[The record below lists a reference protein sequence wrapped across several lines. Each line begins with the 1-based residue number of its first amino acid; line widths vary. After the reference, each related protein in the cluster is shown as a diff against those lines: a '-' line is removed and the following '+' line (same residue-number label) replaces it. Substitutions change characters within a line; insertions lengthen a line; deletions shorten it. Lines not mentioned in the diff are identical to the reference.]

1 MLHEGSDIVLYLI
14 KMPKPR
20 RLPRRDP
27 LRLFQI
33 QADFAAGLAATDIAV
48 KHELPV
54 PAVLQIVRSQRHQ
67 GGLVDPFQLTH
78 GNGPT
83 QLHGTTQMYW
93 LGYIAACGR
102 LYQQGPA
109 PTLVLDVDRRDVAH
123 VEAMVEDLC
132 TGRPSCE
139 FCESSRNGLQA
150 YVRDR
155 DLGHLLTQWGVPGAD
170 PVEGSVPISLI
181 PSALFSHFLR
191 GYLEGGHRTPPFGGK
206 TSPASVPAI
215 RTVAF
220 IGPLEFVTALSE
232 ALRKHL
238 GTRAGNTS
246 ARRDGLHTL
255 TYRGS
260 PAKQVVQFAYRN
272 VTRSLP
278 RAAKLVHSI
287 HPRLNHLEST
297 PATRLR

>member
-1 MLHEGSDIVLYLI
+1 
-14 KMPKPR
+14 MPKAR

-33 QADFAAGLAATDIAV
+33 QSDFAAGLAATDIAA

-54 PAVLQIVRSQRHQ
+54 PAVLQIVRSHRSQN
-67 GGLVDPFQLTH
+67 GLLDPFQLTQGSVH
-78 GNGPT
+78 LRSAT
-83 QLHGTTQMYW
+83 QIYW
-93 LGYIAACGR
+93 LGYIAASGR
-102 LYQQGPA
+102 LYQQGPV
-109 PTLVLDVDRRDVAH
+109 PTLVLDVDRRDVTH
-123 VEAMVEDLC
+123 VHTLVEDLC

-139 FCESSRNGLQA
+139 FCESSQNGLQA

-181 PSALFSHFLR
+181 PGSLVSHFLR
-191 GYLEGGHRTPPFGGK
+191 GYLEGGHQTPPFGRK
-206 TSPASVPAI
+206 VSPASVGSV

-220 IGPLEFVTALSE
+220 IGPEEFVTALNE

-238 GTRAGNTS
+238 GISSGVTK
-246 ARRDGLHTL
+246 ARRDGLRTL
-255 TYRGS
+255 AYRGGA
-260 PAKQVVQFAYRN
+260 AKQIIQFAYRN

-278 RAAKLVHSI
+278 RATKLAQSI
-287 HPRLNHLEST
+287 HPRQ
-297 PATRLR
+297 TRQDGALVTRPR